1 MVAILGTDT
10 SRFQDCGIGS
20 DDDDSDDSEAIYI
33 CGDGDLFTELLIYK
47 YISRSEKLSFG
58 AWPLWEINEGS
69 VSGVIVSGVS
79 AYS

>member
-1 MVAILGTDT
+1 MLAISGTNT
-10 SRFQDCGIGS
+10 SRFQDCGTGS
-20 DDDDSDDSEAIYI
+20 DDDDNDDSEAIYI

-47 YISRSEKLSFG
+47 YISRSKKLSFG

-69 VSGVIVSGVS
+69 VSGVIVSGAS

>member
-1 MVAILGTDT
+1 M
-10 SRFQDCGIGS
+10 GS

-47 YISRSEKLSFG
+47 YISRSKKLSFG

-69 VSGVIVSGVS
+69 VSGVHPLISLAFSGLN
-79 AYS
+79 